1 MRRQSDTEQAPIQRV
16 RCAIYTRKSTDENLD
31 AEFNSLDA
39 QRESAEAYIASQR
52 HEGWVALPT
61 RYDDGGFS
69 GGTLERPGLR
79 RLLDDVEADRIDCVV
94 VYKVDRLSRSLLD
107 FARIIGI
114 FERKQISF
122 VSVTQQFNT
131 TTSMG
136 RLVLNILLSFAQFER
151 EIIGE
156 RIRDKVAATKRKGK
170 YTGGPP
176 VLGYDV
182 DRERKRLVVNPK
194 EAELVRHVFGRFV
207 QTGSATDLT
216 SELNL
221 AGVTTK
227 SWTAKNGNRHVGGP
241 WNKMHV
247 YRILNNPIYIG
258 EVTHRGKRYPGEH
271 EAIVPRP
278 LWDKAHVI
286 LGNNYRAR
294 GVETRTKTPAL
305 LRGILRCAHCGCAM
319 GPTYTKKRGRFYRYY
334 LCVHASKNGNDSCP
348 IRTLSAGEI
357 ETAVVDRLRDILR
370 SPEMVAAAVR
380 SAEEQM
386 AQHLDQLSRRR
397 RDADL
402 TLQALREE
410 AGRLTAAEA
419 SLPVSTR
426 LDELRGLIEEQEQ
439 ALQGIGQEAD
449 AAGRAAFSEQEA
461 IEALSAVEPVWEHLF
476 PDQQERIVRL
486 LVDRV
491 DVGPRGAEVHVRAD
505 GLRSL
510 VDELRDTTAV
520 GIQES
525 D

>member
-1 MRRQSDTEQAPIQRV
+1 MRRQPNTEQAPTQRV

-31 AEFNSLDA
+31 TEFNSLDA
-39 QRESAEAYIASQR
+39 QREAAEAYIVSQR
-52 HEGWVALPT
+52 HEGWAALPT

-69 GGTLERPGLR
+69 GGTLERPGLQ
-79 RLLDDVEADRIDCVV
+79 RLLDDVEAGRIDCVL

-107 FARIIGI
+107 FAKLIEV
-114 FERKQISF
+114 FERNQVSF

-170 YTGGPP
+170 YCGGMP

-182 DRERKRLVVNPK
+182 DRERKRLIVNPK
-194 EAELVRHVFGRFV
+194 EAELVRCIFAEFV
-207 QTGSATDLT
+207 ESGCATGLT
-216 SELNL
+216 ERLNA
-221 AGVTTK
+221 AGIITK
-227 SWTAKNGNRHVGGP
+227 SWVTKSGAVHAGTP

-258 EVTHRGKRYPGEH
+258 EVTHKGKRYPGEH
-271 EAIVPRP
+271 EAIVPRS
-278 LWDKAHVI
+278 LWDQAHAI
-286 LGNNYRAR
+286 LGHNCRAR

-305 LRGILRCAHCGCAM
+305 LRGILRCAHCNCAM
-319 GPTYTKKRGRFYRYY
+319 GPTYTKRRGKMYRYY
-334 LCVHASKNGNDSCP
+334 LCVHASKNGRDSCP
-348 IRTLSAGEI
+348 IRTLAAGEI
-357 ETAVVDRLRDILR
+357 ETAVVARLREILR

-380 SAEEQM
+380 SAQEQM

-397 RDADL
+397 RDAEL

-410 AGRLTAAEA
+410 AGRLTAEA
-419 SLPVSTR
+419 SLSVSTR
-426 LDELRGLIEEQEQ
+426 LDELHGLMEEQEQ
-439 ALQGIGQEAD
+439 ALQRIGQEME
-449 AAGRAAFSEQEA
+449 AAERAAFSEQEA

-505 GLRSL
+505 GLHSL
-510 VDELRDTTAV
+510 VDELRDTTVSAV
-520 GIQES
+520 QES
-525 D
+525 S

>member
-39 QRESAEAYIASQR
+39 QRESAEAYVASQR

-69 GGTLERPGLR
+69 GGNLERPALR

-114 FERKQISF
+114 FERKQVSF

-194 EAELVRHVFGRFV
+194 EAELVRHVFSRFV
-207 QTGSATDLT
+207 QIGST
-216 SELNL
+216 SELAKELN
-221 AGVTTK
+221 AQGFTTK
-227 SWTAKNGNRHVGGP
+227 TWTAKNGNRHVGGP

-258 EVTHRGKRYPGEH
+258 EVTHREKRYPGEH
-271 EAIVPRP
+271 EAVVPRP

-334 LCVHASKNGNDSCP
+334 LCVHASKNGHDSCP
-348 IRTLSAGEI
+348 TRSLSAGEI
-357 ETAVVDRLRDILR
+357 EHTVVDQLRAILR
-370 SPEMVAAAVR
+370 APEFLAKTYR
-380 SAEEQM
+380 SARAQAEEQ
-386 AQHLDQLSRRR
+386 
-397 RDADL
+397 
-402 TLQALREE
+402 
-410 AGRLTAAEA
+410 G
-419 SLPVSTR
+419 
-426 LDELRGLIEEQEQ
+426 IE
-439 ALQGIGQEAD
+439 GVT
-449 AAGRAAFSEQEA
+449 FSEQDVVN
-461 IEALSAVEPVWEHLF
+461 ALCSLDPIWDQLF
-476 PDQQERIVRL
+476 PDERTRIVQL
-486 LVDRV
+486 LVKQV
-491 DVGPRGAEVHVRAD
+491 DVYPDRAQVHIRAE
-505 GLRSL
+505 GLTSL
-510 VDELRDTTAV
+510 VAELRDESEQETAV
-520 GIQES
+520 
-525 D
+525 